1 MSFSTKF
8 AMWWGSVTT
17 KTEKLFNKEKERL
30 VTHEYYDNPNPK
42 SARPKSIH
50 SIRGSMRASASAQ
63 SLQSSN
69 GNAKPSRSFRQQEAN
84 ESGNDADQMPV
95 GSDPGYGSVRQVPYT
110 LNYNDM
116 QQYPQGQQYTP
127 DPQYMR
133 QQHQGHPNQGYG
145 QVY

>member
-42 SARPKSIH
+42 YARPKSIH
-50 SIRGSMRASASAQ
+50 SIRGSMRASAS
-63 SLQSSN
+63 LQNSN
-69 GNAKPSRSFRQQEAN
+69 GNAKRSRSFRQQEAN
-84 ESGNDADQMPV
+84 ESGNDADQMPM
-95 GSDPGYGSVRQVPYT
+95 GSDPGYGGVRQAPYT
-110 LNYNDM
+110 QNYNDM

-127 DPQYMR
+127 GPQYIH
-133 QQHQGHPNQGYG
+133 QQHQGHSNRGYG